1 MKDVFLPDLLTDK
14 VAFITGGGSGINQC
28 IAERLAAAGA
38 AVAIVGRDLQKA
50 ERAAAMIVESGG
62 KAIGFSADVRDHDQV
77 SAALFRTRQL
87 FGRLDIVVAGAAG
100 NFVANAIGMSS
111 KGFRTVIDI
120 DLIGTFNT
128 VHAAY
133 EYLEKPG
140 GLVLAISATQS
151 TMPMAT
157 QSHVCAAKAG
167 VDMLIRTLAIEWGSV
182 GIRCVGIAPGP
193 VGDTEGM
200 RRLAPDGQLSW
211 DRLLKHIPSGRAGAR
226 EEIAAL
232 ALFLASGAA
241 DYINGVV
248 LPIDGG
254 QTAVGSYE
262 FGTMLSESLARAVTA
277 AE

>member
-1 MKDVFLPDLLTDK
+1 MKDVFQPNLLAGK
-14 VAFITGGGSGINQC
+14 AAFITGGGSGINQC
-28 IAERLAAAGA
+28 IAERMAAAGA
-38 AVAIVGRDLQKA
+38 AVTIVGRDLAKA
-50 ERAAAMIVESGG
+50 QRAAAAINAAGG
-62 KAIGFSADVRDHDQV
+62 RAMGLSADVRDYDQV
-77 SAALFRTRQL
+77 SAALQQAQRE

-100 NFVANAIGMSS
+100 NFVAPAMDMSS

-128 VHAAY
+128 VHAAH
-133 EYLEKPG
+133 EYLAKPG
-140 GLVLAISATQS
+140 GLVLAISAVQS
-151 TMPMAT
+151 TMPTAT

-167 VDMLIRTLAIEWGSV
+167 VDMLMKTLAVEWGGQ

-200 RRLAPDGQLSW
+200 RRLAPDGQRSW
-211 DRLLKHIPSGRAGAR
+211 DRLLGSIPSGRAGAR
-226 EEIAAL
+226 EEIASL

-254 QTAVGSYE
+254 QTAVGGHE
-262 FGTMLSESLARAVTA
+262 FGAMLVDSLRPRSTSI
-277 AE
+277 